1 MKRIQEKVFTDTT
14 IRERERERWREE
26 RYRVAFSFYSRF
38 LETRGN
44 VFEVFNVQYT
54 VVLFICNQGLQHFGK
69 YQIQTSLTLFW
80 CFAASIAFA
89 NKQ

>member
-1 MKRIQEKVFTDTT
+1 MSKV
-14 IRERERERWREE
+14 WREE